1 MNGTGSD
8 GLSPTPP
15 VALPD
20 PNAYAARVEKAREKA
35 VMLANAQQVHT
46 IDQGGN
52 DVNQARP
59 DEQRDQGVTA
69 GRLAGSAS
77 RVAQGAVT
85 GGKIGAAI
93 AVGVEVMEYKD
104 ELAGLIEKA
113 KEMQGGLAKLSEGLD
128 MKGMAASFMSR
139 YNVSQEQFQQDLQEV
154 LQEQGA
160 ILKDR
165 DSPRPV

>member
-8 GLSPTPP
+8 GLSPAPP

-35 VMLANAQQVHT
+35 VMLANAQQVQA
-46 IDQGGN
+46 IEQGGS

-59 DEQRDQGVTA
+59 DEQLDHGVTA
-69 GRLAGSAS
+69 GRLAGSTS
-77 RVAQGAVT
+77 RVAQGAIT

-93 AVGVEVMEYKD
+93 AVGAELLEYKD

-113 KEMQGGLAKLSEGLD
+113 KEMQGGLVKLSEGLD
-128 MKGMAASFMSR
+128 MKGMAASFMGR
-139 YNVSQEQFQQDLQEV
+139 YGVSQEQFQRDLQEV
-154 LQEQGA
+154 LQEQGRL
-160 ILKDR
+160 LKGQ